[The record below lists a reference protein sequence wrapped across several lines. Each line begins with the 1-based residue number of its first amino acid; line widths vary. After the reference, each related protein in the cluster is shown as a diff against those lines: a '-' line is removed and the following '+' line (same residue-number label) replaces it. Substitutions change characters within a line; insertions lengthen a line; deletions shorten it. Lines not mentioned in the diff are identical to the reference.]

1 MLTCPSQE
9 RWSSSQMQ
17 KGDQMTAS
25 NALTQSSKKWAFFN
39 GLKSFGYLYFFPTV
53 LKPFFFEVH
62 LGMTQWFW
70 IIFLPLLIFLS
81 DCSIPVCSFCGWI
94 KPRQVFGRQSFWRV
108 TFLHDLVRSE
118 RRITGWGGCGEASPD
133 SWQSWASKCNCSVLF
148 TPACLLCSSDCPVN
162 RG

>member
-1 MLTCPSQE
+1 
-9 RWSSSQMQ
+9 
-17 KGDQMTAS
+17 
-25 NALTQSSKKWAFFN
+25 
-39 GLKSFGYLYFFPTV
+39 
-53 LKPFFFEVH
+53 
-62 LGMTQWFW
+62 MTQWFW

-162 RG
+162 RGESGLRWPQKVRHVQPVLKICKRNISWKWFALIELNFWIRTRGNSAKLGH